1 MILSSNVTMEK
12 LQSLTKVLLLED
24 DPTICLLFSGLLQK
38 QGMEVTSFAEIK
50 SALEYIESNPF
61 LSESVILT
69 DLQLPDGNGLEF
81 VREIRKIN
89 KSIPIIVITS
99 TEDPKSIIEVMREH
113 VQEYIIKPVIP
124 AELLSRIKYQLS
136 NKDKEYQYSEYEK
149 QKIISL
155 EKLLD
160 WYSYKNHSLKKGE
173 FNTQDMHK
181 NLFYGLRTSLAQGAG
196 FGILTQIIDIIKVM
210 PKAEN
215 GNYILDSEVLNLL
228 EENAVYAKK
237 VLDRF
242 TEIEEVIF
250 DRIPAVQTNPVQVLK
265 ELNSV
270 KSEMSPIFLLKNQSF
285 VMGEIDTKNFES
297 NPILWNQKYFHNVF
311 YELLLNAMRF
321 SASSSKIY
329 SLFQS
334 NKDGLVISIV
344 NSLSEDFQMRDGI
357 PNEYLE
363 LVFEPFFRLHKNIY
377 EKHGSLDFG
386 IGLSFVRQTLQKFGG
401 TISAFN
407 IFDHTNSNKE
417 PKIEFRIFLP
427 YSSSEK

>member
-1 MILSSNVTMEK
+1 MEK
-12 LQSLTKVLLLED
+12 LQTLTKVLLLED
-24 DPTICLLFSGLLQK
+24 DPTISLLYSGLLQK

-50 SALEYIESNPF
+50 TALDYIEANHF

-99 TEDPKSIIEVMREH
+99 TEDPKSIIEVMKEH

-124 AELLSRIKYQLS
+124 AELISRIKYQLS
-136 NKDKEYQYSEYEK
+136 NKDKEYQYSEYERE
-149 QKIISL
+149 KIISL

-160 WYSYKNHSLKKGE
+160 WYSYKNHSLKKGDL
-173 FNTQDMHK
+173 NTQDMHK

-210 PKAEN
+210 PKAPN
-215 GNYILDSEVLNLL
+215 GNFILDKDILDLL
-228 EENAVYAKK
+228 EENANYSKK
-237 VLDRF
+237 VLNRF
-242 TEIEEVIF
+242 TEIEDVIF
-250 DRIPAVQTNPVQVLK
+250 DRIPAQSATPNQVLK
-265 ELNSV
+265 ELLDV
-270 KSEMSPIFLLKNQSF
+270 KSEMSHLFSLKEQSF
-285 VMGEIDTKNFES
+285 SMGEIDPKYLDENT
-297 NPILWNQKYFHNVF
+297 IVWNQKYFHNVF

-329 SLFQS
+329 TMFQS
-334 NKDGLVISIV
+334 SKEGFRLSIV
-344 NSLSEDFQMRDGI
+344 NSFSDDFQMKDGI

-363 LVFEPFFRLHKNIY
+363 LIFEPFFRLNKNIY
-377 EKHGSLDFG
+377 EKHGSLDYG

-401 TISAFN
+401 SISAFN
-407 IFDHTNSNKE
+407 IIDHRNNTKE
-417 PKIEFRIFLP
+417 SKIEFRIFLP
-427 YSSSEK
+427 YSSSVK

>member
-1 MILSSNVTMEK
+1 MEK
-12 LQSLTKVLLLED
+12 LQKLTKVLLLED
-24 DPTICLLFSGLLQK
+24 DPTISLLYSGLLQK

-50 SALEYIESNPF
+50 TALEYIEANPF

-99 TEDPKSIIEVMREH
+99 TEDPKSIIEVMKEH

-136 NKDKEYQYSEYEK
+136 NKEKEYQYSEYEK

-196 FGILTQIIDIIKVM
+196 FGILTQIIDIIKIM

-215 GNYILDSEVLNLL
+215 GNYILDSEVLDLL
-228 EENAVYAKK
+228 EENAIYSKK
-237 VLDRF
+237 VLHRF
-242 TEIEEVIF
+242 TEIEDVIF
-250 DRIPAVQTNPVQVLK
+250 DRVPA
-265 ELNSV
+265 
-270 KSEMSPIFLLKNQSF
+270 
-285 VMGEIDTKNFES
+285 
-297 NPILWNQKYFHNVF
+297 
-311 YELLLNAMRF
+311 
-321 SASSSKIY
+321 
-329 SLFQS
+329 
-334 NKDGLVISIV
+334 
-344 NSLSEDFQMRDGI
+344 
-357 PNEYLE
+357 
-363 LVFEPFFRLHKNIY
+363 EPTR
-377 EKHGSLDFG
+377 
-386 IGLSFVRQTLQKFGG
+386 
-401 TISAFN
+401 
-407 IFDHTNSNKE
+407 
-417 PKIEFRIFLP
+417 P
-427 YSSSEK
+427 